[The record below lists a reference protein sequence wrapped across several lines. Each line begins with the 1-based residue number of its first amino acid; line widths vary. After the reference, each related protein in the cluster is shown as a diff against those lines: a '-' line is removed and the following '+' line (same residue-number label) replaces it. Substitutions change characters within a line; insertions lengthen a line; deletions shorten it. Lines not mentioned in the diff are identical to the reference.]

1 MKRRELIK
9 YLSVLP
15 MTGAVA
21 GTIVPLEPLMAE
33 ETPVNKSKPQS
44 GPKRLAAIIS
54 VYFTGSH
61 ADVIVGKYLEGF
73 NQDEMAPYP
82 DSKIVSMFL
91 EQFGERDTNRGDI
104 GRAMSKK
111 HNVPIFRTVADAMT
125 LGGDNLAVDGVI
137 LIGEHGTYPMNDKEQ
152 KLYPRFEMFLK
163 ITDVFRQYKKSVPVF
178 NDKHLSWSWR
188 QAKRMVEISKE
199 LKFPMIAGSTIP
211 VSWRIPAIDTPYGVK
226 QKYAVGIAFSGLD
239 IYGFHLLDGLQ
250 AVVERRKG
258 GETGVRAV
266 QCLEGQDCWNYIDQ
280 NEWVKRLFDQAIS
293 HSETRVQG
301 EMRVLA
307 KNPSVFIIDYND
319 GLKAAAFLLTG
330 LVQDFTYAVE
340 LEGQQKLFS
349 TLMKLQSGKPHYHFG
364 CLVKNMEIMFKTG
377 KAPYP
382 VERTML
388 SSGILD
394 FALESRILGHQL
406 LETPELSKVRYLCSP
421 ESYFFSKGWD
431 KNGKRLD

>member
-1 MKRRELIK
+1 MKRRNLLK

-15 MTGAVA
+15 LSGAII
-21 GTIVPLEPLMAE
+21 GSESSFKPLMAAE
-33 ETPVNKSKPQS
+33 PEFPAPQL
-44 GPKRLAAIIS
+44 GNNQPKRLAAIITE
-54 VYFTGSH
+54 YRPGSH
-61 ADVIVGKYLEGF
+61 ADVIIGKYLEGF
-73 NQDEMAPYP
+73 NQDQMAPYP
-82 DSKIVSMFL
+82 DSKIVSMFT
-91 EQFGERDTNRGDI
+91 EQVPDND
-104 GRAMSKK
+104 MSRPLAQKY
-111 HNVPIFRTVADAMT
+111 NVPIFRTVADALT
-125 LGGDNLAVDGVI
+125 LGGDQLAVDGVI
-137 LIGEHGTYPMNDKEQ
+137 LIGEHGVYPSNDKEQ

-163 ITDVFRQYKKSVPVF
+163 ITDVFRQCKKSVPVF

-199 LKFPMIAGSTIP
+199 LKFPMLAGSTIP

-226 QKYAVGIAFSGLD
+226 QKYAVGISFSGLD

-266 QCLEGQDCWNYIDQ
+266 QCLEGQDCWNYIEQ

-293 HSETRVQG
+293 HSETRVAG
-301 EMRVLA
+301 DMKEIV

-330 LVQDFTYAVE
+330 LLQDFTYAIDI
-340 LEGQQKLFS
+340 EGEQKPFS
-349 TLMKLQSGKPHYHFG
+349 TLMKLQGGKPHYHFG
-364 CLVKNMEIMFKTG
+364 CLVKNMEIMYKTG

-394 FALESRILGHQL
+394 FALESRILGHRIV
-406 LETPELSKVRYLCSP
+406 ETPELSKVRYLSSP

>member
-15 MTGAVA
+15 VSGAVA
-21 GTIVPLEPLMAE
+21 GAVLPPQSVQAE
-33 ETPVNKSKPQS
+33 EMPDYKPEFQS
-44 GPKRLAAIIS
+44 GPKRLAAIITE
-54 VYFTGSH
+54 YRPGSH
-61 ADVIVGKYLEGF
+61 ADVIIGKYLEGF
-73 NQDEMAPYP
+73 NQDQMAPYP
-82 DSKIVSMFL
+82 DSKIVSMFT
-91 EQFGERDTNRGDI
+91 EQVPEND
-104 GRAMSKK
+104 MSRPLAKK
-111 HNVPIFRTVADAMT
+111 YNVPIFRTVVDALT
-125 LGGDNLAVDGVI
+125 LGGNQLAVDGVI
-137 LIGEHGTYPMNDKEQ
+137 LIGEHGVYPTNDKEQ

-199 LKFPMIAGSTIP
+199 LKFPMLAGSTIP
-211 VSWRIPAIDTPYGVK
+211 VSWRIPAVDTPYGAK
-226 QKYAVGIAFSGLD
+226 QKYAVGISFSGLD

-266 QCLEGQDCWNYIDQ
+266 QCLEGQDCWNYLEQ

-293 HSETRVQG
+293 HSETRVAG
-301 EMRVLA
+301 DMKELVKKPA
-307 KNPSVFIIDYND
+307 VFIIDYND

-330 LVQDFTYAVE
+330 LLQDFTYAVDI
-340 LEGQQKLFS
+340 EGQQKPFS
-349 TLMKLQSGKPHYHFG
+349 TLMKLQAGKPHYHFG

-394 FALESRILGHQL
+394 FALESRILGYKI
-406 LETPELSKVRYLCSP
+406 LETPELSRVRYLSSP
-421 ESYFFSKGWD
+421 ESHFFSKGWD

>member
-15 MTGAVA
+15 VSGAVA
-21 GTIVPLEPLMAE
+21 GAVLPFQSVQAE
-33 ETPVNKSKPQS
+33 EMPDYKPEFQS
-44 GPKRLAAIIS
+44 GPKRLAAIITE
-54 VYFTGSH
+54 YRPGSH
-61 ADVIVGKYLEGF
+61 ADVIIGKYLEGF
-73 NQDEMAPYP
+73 NQDQMAPYP
-82 DSKIVSMFL
+82 DSKIVSMFT
-91 EQFGERDTNRGDI
+91 EQVPDND
-104 GRAMSKK
+104 MSRPLAKK
-111 HNVPIFRTVADAMT
+111 YNVPIFRTVADALT
-125 LGGDNLAVDGVI
+125 LGGNQLAVDGVI
-137 LIGEHGTYPMNDKEQ
+137 LIGEHGVYPMNDKEQ

-199 LKFPMIAGSTIP
+199 LKFPMLAGSTIP
-211 VSWRIPAIDTPYGVK
+211 VSWRIPAVDTPYGAK
-226 QKYAVGIAFSGLD
+226 QKYAVGISFSGLD

-266 QCLEGQDCWNYIDQ
+266 QCLEGQDCWNFIDH

-293 HSETRVQG
+293 HSETRVAG
-301 EMRVLA
+301 NMRDLVKKPA
-307 KNPSVFIIDYND
+307 VFIIDYND

-330 LVQDFTYAVE
+330 LLQDFTYAIDI
-340 LEGQQKLFS
+340 EGQQKPFS
-349 TLMKLQSGKPHYHFG
+349 TLMKLQAGKPHYHFG

-394 FALESRILGHQL
+394 FALESRILGYKIL
-406 LETPELSKVRYLCSP
+406 DTPELSRVRYLSSP
-421 ESYFFSKGWD
+421 ESHFFSKGWD

>member
-15 MTGAVA
+15 VSGAVA
-21 GTIVPLEPLMAE
+21 GAVSPFQSVQAE
-33 ETPVNKSKPQS
+33 EMPDYKPEFQT
-44 GPKRLAAIIS
+44 GPKRLAAIITE
-54 VYFTGSH
+54 YRPGSH
-61 ADVIVGKYLEGF
+61 ADVIIGKYLEGF
-73 NQDEMAPYP
+73 NQDQIAPYP
-82 DSKIVSMFL
+82 DSKIVSMFT
-91 EQFGERDTNRGDI
+91 EQVPDND
-104 GRAMSKK
+104 MSRPLAQKY
-111 HNVPIFRTVADAMT
+111 NVPIFRTVADALT
-125 LGGDNLAVDGVI
+125 LGGDQLAVDGVI
-137 LIGEHGTYPMNDKEQ
+137 LIGEHGVYPSNDKEQ

-199 LKFPMIAGSTIP
+199 LKFPMLAGSTIP
-211 VSWRIPAIDTPYGVK
+211 VSWRIPAIDTPYGIK
-226 QKYAVGIAFSGLD
+226 QKYAVGISFSGLD

-266 QCLEGQDCWNYIDQ
+266 QCLEGQDCWNYIEQ

-293 HSETRVQG
+293 HSETRVAG
-301 EMRVLA
+301 DMKEIV

-330 LVQDFTYAVE
+330 LLQDFTYAIDI
-340 LEGQQKLFS
+340 EGEQKPFS
-349 TLMKLQSGKPHYHFG
+349 TLMKLQGGKPHYHFG
-364 CLVKNMEIMFKTG
+364 CLVKNMEIMYKTG

-394 FALESRILGHQL
+394 FALESRILGHKIV
-406 LETPELSKVRYLCSP
+406 ETPELSKVRYLSSP

>member
-15 MTGAVA
+15 VSGAVA
-21 GTIVPLEPLMAE
+21 GAVLPFQSVNAE
-33 ETPVNKSKPQS
+33 EMPEFKQGAQS
-44 GPKRLAAIIS
+44 GPKRLAAIITE
-54 VYFTGSH
+54 YRPNSH
-61 ADVIVGKYLEGF
+61 ADVIIGKYLEGF
-73 NQDEMAPYP
+73 NQDQMAPYP
-82 DSKIVSMFL
+82 DSKVVSIFT
-91 EQFGERDTNRGDI
+91 EQVPDND
-104 GRAMSKK
+104 MSRPLAKK
-111 HNVPIFRTVADAMT
+111 YNVPIFRTVADALT
-125 LGGDNLAVDGVI
+125 LGGDQLAVDGVI
-137 LIGEHGTYPMNDKEQ
+137 LIGEHGVYPSNDKEQ

-199 LKFPMIAGSTIP
+199 LKFPMLAGSTIP
-211 VSWRIPAIDTPYGVK
+211 VSWRIPAIDTPFGAK
-226 QKYAVGIAFSGLD
+226 QKYAVGISFSGLD

-266 QCLEGQDCWNYIDQ
+266 QCLEGQDCWNYIDK

-293 HSETRVQG
+293 HSETRVPG
-301 EMRVLA
+301 DMRELV

-330 LVQDFTYAVE
+330 LLQDFTYAIDI
-340 LEGQQKLFS
+340 EGQEKPFS
-349 TLMKLQSGKPHYHFG
+349 TLMKLQAGKPHYHFG

-394 FALESRILGHQL
+394 FALESRILDHKI
-406 LETPELSKVRYLCSP
+406 LETPELSKVRYTSSP
-421 ESYFFSKGWD
+421 ESHFFTKGWD

>member
-1 MKRRELIK
+1 MKRRNLIK

-15 MTGAVA
+15 LTGAVI
-21 GTIVPLEPLMAE
+21 GSESSFKPLMAAE
-33 ETPVNKSKPQS
+33 PEFPAPQL
-44 GPKRLAAIIS
+44 GNNQPKRIAAILTE
-54 VYFTGSH
+54 YRPGSH
-61 ADVIVGKYLEGF
+61 ADVIIGKYLEGF
-73 NQDEMAPYP
+73 NQDQMAPYP
-82 DSKIVSMFL
+82 ESKIVSMFT
-91 EQFGERDTNRGDI
+91 EQVPEND
-104 GRAMSKK
+104 MSRPLAQKY
-111 HNVPIFRTVADAMT
+111 NVPIFRTVADALT
-125 LGGDNLAVDGVI
+125 LGGDQLAVDGVI
-137 LIGEHGTYPMNDKEQ
+137 LIGEHGVYPSNDKEQ

-199 LKFPMIAGSTIP
+199 LKFPMLAGSTIP

-226 QKYAVGIAFSGLD
+226 QKYAVGISFSGLD

-266 QCLEGQDCWNYIDQ
+266 QCLEGQDCWNYIEQ

-293 HSETRVQG
+293 HSETRVAG
-301 EMRVLA
+301 DMKEIV

-330 LVQDFTYAVE
+330 LLQDFTYAIDI
-340 LEGQQKLFS
+340 EGEQKPFS
-349 TLMKLQSGKPHYHFG
+349 TLMKLQGGKPHYHFG
-364 CLVKNMEIMFKTG
+364 CLVKNMEIMYKTG

-394 FALESRILGHQL
+394 FALESRILGHKIV
-406 LETPELSKVRYLCSP
+406 ETPDLSKVRYLSSP

>member
-15 MTGAVA
+15 VSGAVA
-21 GTIVPLEPLMAE
+21 GAVLPFQSVQAE
-33 ETPVNKSKPQS
+33 EMPDYKPEFQS
-44 GPKRLAAIIS
+44 GPKRLAAIITE
-54 VYFTGSH
+54 YRPGSH
-61 ADVIVGKYLEGF
+61 ADVIIGKYLEGF
-73 NQDEMAPYP
+73 NQDQMAPYP
-82 DSKIVSMFL
+82 DSKIVSIFT
-91 EQFGERDTNRGDI
+91 EQVPEND
-104 GRAMSKK
+104 MSRPLAKK
-111 HNVPIFRTVADAMT
+111 YNVPIFRTVADALT
-125 LGGDNLAVDGVI
+125 LGGDRLAVDGVI
-137 LIGEHGTYPMNDKEQ
+137 LIGEHGVYPTNDKEQ

-199 LKFPMIAGSTIP
+199 LKFPMLAGSTIP
-211 VSWRIPAIDTPYGVK
+211 VSWRIPAVDTPYGAK
-226 QKYAVGIAFSGLD
+226 QKYAVGISFSGLD

-266 QCLEGQDCWNYIDQ
+266 QCLEGQDCWNFIDQ

-293 HSETRVQG
+293 HSETRVAG
-301 EMRVLA
+301 NMRDLVKKPA
-307 KNPSVFIIDYND
+307 VFIIDYND

-330 LVQDFTYAVE
+330 LLQDFTYAIDI
-340 LEGQQKLFS
+340 EGQQKPFS
-349 TLMKLQSGKPHYHFG
+349 TLMKLQAGKPHYHFG

-377 KAPYP
+377 RAPYP

-394 FALESRILGHQL
+394 FALESRILGYTKV
-406 LETPELSKVRYLCSP
+406 ETPELSRVRYLSSP
-421 ESYFFSKGWD
+421 ESHFFSKGWD